1 MRVRKS
7 VRVLALLLCLSLMT
21 VPVKVS
27 AYYDDYVEMP
37 TLEYHNNGDLKNVT
51 FQGSLIRRNSNGGY
65 IVIMTNRL
73 RSAVEGTG
81 YGDFTDY
88 GFYGG
93 KFRDFAAVEEDD
105 NKNSTFGIV
114 AYTELL
120 LPKQSS
126 ISISLQ
132 ERVISQS
139 NSGVYY
145 MYLWTQYNGYCYPDQ
160 LLARITVTETDIT
173 VDPAT
178 SINACNDEK
187 YFYIVPP
194 AHMTRDPQSG
204 EELQEEV
211 VKGSAI
217 NPVIY
222 MANEGYYFPE
232 NYISRAWGGIT
243 VTRDNERQIT
253 VSGTLS
259 TPNQYVRL
267 TLTEPTEKPATY
279 TVTVT
284 PADHMK
290 RETNSGEAT
299 QSGLTGAMKDVV
311 YTADPGYYFPDNYSV
326 LPVNGITVTKN
337 SESKITVSG
346 TPTADTKIQLI
357 APEKKVV
364 TYNVTVTA
372 ADHMTRETD
381 SGEAIQIGLTGAMK
395 DVVYTADPGYYFPD
409 NYSVATV
416 NGITVT
422 KNSERQI
429 IVSGTPTADTKI
441 QLIAPTEKP
450 ATYTVTVTPADHM
463 TRKTDSGL
471 ETQSGLTGAMKDVVY
486 TAENGYYFPESY
498 SVAALN
504 GITVTRNND
513 SEITVSG
520 TPTANTEIKLSAP
533 TEKTTTP
540 PSTEPTS
547 APATPTPAPA
557 TPTPV
562 PATPTPVPATPT
574 SVPATPTPASS
585 NNNSNNDS
593 DNSSDSQVSQVTAT
607 PAPTPKAI
615 TYTVQKG
622 DSLWKIARRNGC
634 GLQALME
641 ANRELLKNSDR
652 IYPNQKL
659 IIPTSDATPNVP
671 LWQQPAALPNSG
683 AYRTYKVQKGDSL
696 WKIAHENGCSLEEL
710 VILNNISAD
719 RVKLIYPGWELLIP
733 KK

>member
-27 AYYDDYVEMP
+27 ADYYDVEMS
-37 TLEYHNNGDLKNVT
+37 TLEYHDNGDLKNVT
-51 FQGSLIRRNSNGGY
+51 FQGSLIRHNSEGGY
-65 IVIMTNRL
+65 IVIMTKRL

-81 YGDFTDY
+81 YGDFTDL
-88 GFYGG
+88 GFYGE
-93 KFRDFAAVEEDD
+93 KFRDFAAVEKDD
-105 NKNSTFGIV
+105 KENSTFGIV
-114 AYTELL
+114 ANTESLC
-120 LPKQSS
+120 PGQYS
-126 ISISLQ
+126 ISISLK
-132 ERVISQS
+132 EKVISKS
-139 NSGVYY
+139 KPGVYY
-145 MYLWTQYNGYCYPDQ
+145 MYLWTQYNGFCYPDQ

-232 NYISRAWGGIT
+232 NYISSAWGGIT
-243 VTRDNERQIT
+243 VTWDNERQIT

-267 TLTEPTEKPATY
+267 KLTEPTEKSATY

-284 PADHMK
+284 PAAHMTRK
-290 RETNSGEAT
+290 TDSGLAT
-299 QSGLTGAMKDVV
+299 QSGLTGAMTEVV
-311 YTADPGYYFPDNYSV
+311 YTAEAGYYFPESYSV
-326 LPVNGITVTKN
+326 EALNGITVTRKDD
-337 SESKITVSG
+337 SQITVSG
-346 TPTADTKIQLI
+346 TPTANTEIKLM

-372 ADHMTRETD
+372 ADHMKRETN
-381 SGEAIQIGLTGAMK
+381 SGEETQIGLTGAMK
-395 DVVYTADPGYYFPD
+395 DVVYTAEDGYYFSES
-409 NYSVATV
+409 YSVATV

-422 KNSERQI
+422 
-429 IVSGTPTADTKI
+429 
-441 QLIAPTEKP
+441 
-450 ATYTVTVTPADHM
+450 
-463 TRKTDSGL
+463 RKDDS
-471 ETQSGLTGAMKDVVY
+471 Q
-486 TAENGYYFPESY
+486 
-498 SVAALN
+498 
-504 GITVTRNND
+504 
-513 SEITVSG
+513 ITVSG
-520 TPTANTEIKLSAP
+520 TPTANTEIKLTAP

-540 PSTEPTS
+540 PSTEP
-547 APATPTPAPA
+547 APATPAPATPAPA

-562 PATPTPVPATPT
+562 PATPTPAP
-574 SVPATPTPASS
+574 S

-593 DNSSDSQVSQVTAT
+593 DNSSDSQVSQATAT
-607 PAPTPKAI
+607 PAPTPEAI
-615 TYTVQKG
+615 TYAVQKG

-634 GLQALME
+634 SLQALME

-733 KK
+733 EK

>member
-7 VRVLALLLCLSLMT
+7 VRVLALLLCLSLMA

-37 TLEYHNNGDLKNVT
+37 TLGYYNNGDLKNVT
-51 FQGSLIRRNSNGGY
+51 FDGDLIRSNSDGGH
-65 IVIMTNRL
+65 IVIMTKRL
-73 RSAVEGTG
+73 RSAVKGTG
-81 YGDFTDY
+81 YGDFTDF

-93 KFRDFAAVEEDD
+93 KFGDFAAVEEDD

-120 LPKQSS
+120 RPRQYS

-132 ERVISQS
+132 EEVISKS
-139 NSGVYY
+139 KPGVYY

-160 LLARITVTETDIT
+160 LLARITVKDTGIT

-232 NYISRAWGGIT
+232 NYISSGWGGIT

-259 TPNQYVRL
+259 TSNQYVRL
-267 TLTEPTEKPATY
+267 ILTEPTEK
-279 TVTVT
+279 
-284 PADHMK
+284 
-290 RETNSGEAT
+290 S
-299 QSGLTGAMKDVV
+299 
-311 YTADPGYYFPDNYSV
+311 
-326 LPVNGITVTKN
+326 
-337 SESKITVSG
+337 
-346 TPTADTKIQLI
+346 
-357 APEKKVV
+357 
-364 TYNVTVTA
+364 
-372 ADHMTRETD
+372 
-381 SGEAIQIGLTGAMK
+381 
-395 DVVYTADPGYYFPD
+395 
-409 NYSVATV
+409 
-416 NGITVT
+416 
-422 KNSERQI
+422 
-429 IVSGTPTADTKI
+429 
-441 QLIAPTEKP
+441 

-471 ETQSGLTGAMKDVVY
+471 ATQSGLTGAMTEVVYTAEAGYYFPESYSVQGKNGITVTRNDDSQITVSGTPTADTQIQLIAPTEKPATYTVTVIPAAYMTRKTDSGLETQSGLTGAMKEVVY
-486 TAENGYYFPESY
+486 TAKDGYYFPESY
-498 SVAALN
+498 SVEALN

-520 TPTANTEIKLSAP
+520 TPTANTVIQLTAP

-540 PSTEPTS
+540 PSTEP
-547 APATPTPAPA
+547 
-557 TPTPV
+557 V
-562 PATPTPVPATPT
+562 PATPTP
-574 SVPATPTPASS
+574 VPATPTPASS

-607 PAPTPKAI
+607 PAPTPEAI

-634 GLQALME
+634 SLQALME
-641 ANRELLKNSDR
+641 TNRELLKNSDR

>member
-27 AYYDDYVEMP
+27 AYYYGVKMS
-37 TLEYHNNGDLKNVT
+37 TLEYHNNGDLKKVT
-51 FQGSLIRRNSNGGY
+51 FNGSLIRRNSDGGH

-73 RSAVEGTG
+73 RSVVEGTG

-93 KFRDFAAVEEDD
+93 KFWDFAAVKKDDEE
-105 NKNSTFGIV
+105 NSTFGIV

-120 LPKQSS
+120 CPEQYS
-126 ISISLQ
+126 ISISLPK
-132 ERVISQS
+132 EVISKS
-139 NSGVYY
+139 KPEVYY

-160 LLARITVTETDIT
+160 LLARITVTKTDII

-178 SINACNDEK
+178 SLNACKNAI
-187 YFYIVPP
+187 YFYIAPP
-194 AHMTRDPQSG
+194 VHMTRDTSSG
-204 EELQEEV
+204 AELQEDV
-211 VKGSAI
+211 VQGSAI
-217 NPVIY
+217 DSVIY
-222 MANEGYYFPE
+222 MADEGYYFPE

-243 VTRDNERQIT
+243 VTRDNERKIT
-253 VSGTLS
+253 VSGTL
-259 TPNQYVRL
+259 NRYGQL

-284 PADHMK
+284 AADHMK
-290 RETNSGEAT
+290 RETDSGEATQSGLTGAMTNVVYTADEGYYFPEDYSAQDKNGITVTRNGENQIIVSGTPTADTEIKLTAPEKKVVTYNVTVTAAEHMTRKTDSGAET

-311 YTADPGYYFPDNYSV
+311 YTAD
-326 LPVNGITVTKN
+326 
-337 SESKITVSG
+337 E
-346 TPTADTKIQLI
+346 
-357 APEKKVV
+357 
-364 TYNVTVTA
+364 
-372 ADHMTRETD
+372 
-381 SGEAIQIGLTGAMK
+381 
-395 DVVYTADPGYYFPD
+395 
-409 NYSVATV
+409 
-416 NGITVT
+416 
-422 KNSERQI
+422 
-429 IVSGTPTADTKI
+429 
-441 QLIAPTEKP
+441 
-450 ATYTVTVTPADHM
+450 
-463 TRKTDSGL
+463 
-471 ETQSGLTGAMKDVVY
+471 
-486 TAENGYYFPESY
+486 GYYFPESY

-520 TPTANTEIKLSAP
+520 TPTANTEIKLTAP
-533 TEKTTTP
+533 TEKTPAPATP
-540 PSTEPTS
+540 TPAPATPTP

-562 PATPTPVPATPT
+562 PATPTP
-574 SVPATPTPASS
+574 ASS
-585 NNNSNNDS
+585 NNNSDNDS

-607 PAPTPKAI
+607 PAPTPEAI

-622 DSLWKIARRNGC
+622 DSLWKIARRNSC
-634 GLQALME
+634 SLQALME

-671 LWQQPAALPNSG
+671 LWQQPADLPNSG

-733 KK
+733 EK

>member
-346 TPTADTKIQLI
+346 TPTADTQ
-357 APEKKVV
+357 
-364 TYNVTVTA
+364 
-372 ADHMTRETD
+372 
-381 SGEAIQIGLTGAMK
+381 
-395 DVVYTADPGYYFPD
+395 
-409 NYSVATV
+409 
-416 NGITVT
+416 
-422 KNSERQI
+422 
-429 IVSGTPTADTKI
+429 I

-450 ATYTVTVTPADHM
+450 ATYTVTVIPAAYM

-641 ANRELLKNSDR
+641 ASRELLKNSDR

>member
-7 VRVLALLLCLSLMT
+7 VRALALLLCLSLMA

-27 AYYDDYVEMP
+27 AYDYDYVKMP
-37 TLEYHNNGDLKNVT
+37 TLEYHDNGDLKNVT
-51 FQGSLIRRNSNGGY
+51 FDGDLIRYNSAGGH

-73 RSAVEGTG
+73 RSVVEGTEF
-81 YGDFTDY
+81 GDFTDY
-88 GFYGG
+88 GFYGRNF
-93 KFRDFAAVEEDD
+93 KDFAAVEE
-105 NKNSTFGIV
+105 NERLNNTFGIV
-114 AYTELL
+114 ASTELL

-132 ERVISQS
+132 ERVISKS
-139 NSGVYY
+139 NPGIYY
-145 MYLWTQYNGYCYPDQ
+145 MYLWTQYEGYCYPDQ
-160 LLARITVTETDIT
+160 LLARIKVTDTDIT

-178 SINACNDEK
+178 SRNSCNDER

-194 AHMTRDPQSG
+194 AHMTRDMSSG
-204 EELQEEV
+204 AELQEEV
-211 VKGSAI
+211 VQGSDIAS
-217 NPVIY
+217 VIY
-222 MANEGYYFPE
+222 TANEGYYFPE
-232 NYISRAWGGIT
+232 DYTTSGAPYGIT
-243 VTRDNERQIT
+243 VTRNSENKIT
-253 VSGTLS
+253 VSGTL
-259 TPNQYVRL
+259 TTNAKL
-267 TLTEPTEKPATY
+267 TLTEPTAKSATY
-279 TVTVT
+279 TVTVI
-284 PADHMK
+284 PAEHMTRK
-290 RETNSGEAT
+290 TDSGLAT
-299 QSGLTGAMKDVV
+299 QSGLTGAM
-311 YTADPGYYFPDNYSV
+311 TN
-326 LPVNGITVTKN
+326 
-337 SESKITVSG
+337 
-346 TPTADTKIQLI
+346 
-357 APEKKVV
+357 
-364 TYNVTVTA
+364 
-372 ADHMTRETD
+372 
-381 SGEAIQIGLTGAMK
+381 
-395 DVVYTADPGYYFPD
+395 
-409 NYSVATV
+409 
-416 NGITVT
+416 
-422 KNSERQI
+422 
-429 IVSGTPTADTKI
+429 
-441 QLIAPTEKP
+441 
-450 ATYTVTVTPADHM
+450 
-463 TRKTDSGL
+463 
-471 ETQSGLTGAMKDVVY
+471 VVY
-486 TAENGYYFPESY
+486 TAEAGYYFPESY
-498 SVAALN
+498 SVEALN

-547 APATPTPAPA
+547 APATPTPVPA

-562 PATPTPVPATPT
+562 PATPTPAP
-574 SVPATPTPASS
+574 S

-607 PAPTPKAI
+607 PAPTPEAI

-634 GLQALME
+634 SLQTLME
-641 ANRELLKNSDR
+641 ANKELLKNSDR

-733 KK
+733 EK

>member
-27 AYYDDYVEMP
+27 ADYYGVEMP
-37 TLEYHNNGDLKNVT
+37 TLEYYNNGDNNGDLKKVT
-51 FQGSLIRRNSNGGY
+51 FAGSLIRGNSDGGH

-73 RSAVEGTG
+73 RSVVEGTG

-93 KFRDFAAVEEDD
+93 RFRDFVAVEEDD

-114 AYTELL
+114 AYTAELL
-120 LPKQSS
+120 HPNKRS
-126 ISISLQ
+126 ISISLP
-132 ERVISQS
+132 ERVISKS
-139 NSGVYY
+139 NPGDYY
-145 MYLWTQYNGYCYPDQ
+145 MYLWTQYEGYCYPDQ
-160 LLARITVTETDIT
+160 LLARITVKDTGIT

-178 SINACNDEK
+178 SINACNDER

-204 EELQEEV
+204 EELQEDV

-217 NPVIY
+217 ASVIY
-222 MANEGYYFPE
+222 TADEGYYFPTDYTSMAG
-232 NYISRAWGGIT
+232 NGIT
-243 VTRDNERQIT
+243 VTRNSENKIT
-253 VSGTLS
+253 VSGTL
-259 TPNQYVRL
+259 TTDAIL
-267 TLTEPTEKPATY
+267 TLTEPTKKSATY

-284 PADHMK
+284 AAAHMTRK
-290 RETNSGEAT
+290 TTSGLET
-299 QSGLTGAMKDVV
+299 QSGLTGAMKEVV
-311 YTADPGYYFPDNYSV
+311 YTAEDGYYFPNNYSV
-326 LPVNGITVTKN
+326 SPENGIKVTRKDD
-337 SESKITVSG
+337 SQITVSG
-346 TPTADTKIQLI
+346 TPTADTQ
-357 APEKKVV
+357 
-364 TYNVTVTA
+364 
-372 ADHMTRETD
+372 
-381 SGEAIQIGLTGAMK
+381 
-395 DVVYTADPGYYFPD
+395 
-409 NYSVATV
+409 
-416 NGITVT
+416 
-422 KNSERQI
+422 
-429 IVSGTPTADTKI
+429 I

-450 ATYTVTVTPADHM
+450 ATYTVTVIPAAHM
-463 TRKTDSGL
+463 TRKTTSGL
-471 ETQSGLTGAMKDVVY
+471 ETQSGLTGAMTNVVY
-486 TAENGYYFPESY
+486 TADEGYYFPDSY
-498 SVAALN
+498 PVPTVN
-504 GITVTRNND
+504 GITVTRNGENQ
-513 SEITVSG
+513 ITVSG
-520 TPTANTEIKLSAP
+520 TPTANTEIKLMAP
-533 TEKTTTP
+533 TEKTPTP
-540 PSTEPTS
+540 PSTEP
-547 APATPTPAPA
+547 APATPTPAPATPAPA

-562 PATPTPVPATPT
+562 PATPTPAP
-574 SVPATPTPASS
+574 S

-593 DNSSDSQVSQVTAT
+593 DNSSDSQVSQVTVT
-607 PAPTPKAI
+607 PAPTPEAI

-634 GLQALME
+634 SLQTLME
-641 ANRELLKNSDR
+641 ANKELLKNSDR

-733 KK
+733 EK